1 MFKYAVYNGYETY
14 ENTKHMESIHRA
26 FDLWEKIAKHPSS
39 TYEHEVGI
47 YFVDLVEEY
56 GSEYADVLAMAG
68 PEEFDKS
75 PQDWQFG
82 NTFPTYSQVII
93 NIPNIEYMLSIKN
106 DDGADLYYS
115 TIVHELAHALALNYY
130 VMNEFTETPV
140 NSYVDSVDNKLK
152 YYYYGDNALREYR
165 NYFSNQSG
173 LIGVPLDD
181 NIPAPRISAHW
192 EEGPGQESVPRY
204 INGILHP
211 GLVTAMMT
219 PYADEGAT
227 PLTKITIGFL
237 EDYGYE
243 VDYDYADEYGA
254 LYDSLSKLKCN
265 SSCSLYNSKLHDNIK
280 IKRIQ

>member
-1 MFKYAVYNGYETY
+1 
-14 ENTKHMESIHRA
+14 
-26 FDLWEKIAKHPSS
+26 
-39 TYEHEVGI
+39 
-47 YFVDLVEEY
+47 
-56 GSEYADVLAMAG
+56 
-68 PEEFDKS
+68 
-75 PQDWQFG
+75 
-82 NTFPTYSQVII
+82 
-93 NIPNIEYMLSIKN
+93 
-106 DDGADLYYS
+106 
-115 TIVHELAHALALNYY
+115 
-130 VMNEFTETPV
+130 
-140 NSYVDSVDNKLK
+140 
-152 YYYYGDNALREYR
+152 
-165 NYFSNQSG
+165 
-173 LIGVPLDD
+173 
-181 NIPAPRISAHW
+181 
-192 EEGPGQESVPRY
+192 VPRY